1 MPFAVDNLGRIAF
14 TTDPFEQINQHVM
27 LLIGTHLN
35 ERFMLPNYGLD
46 TAGYVFAM
54 LDDAT
59 IQRVQIDVER
69 VLSDWE
75 PLVLLRQ
82 VTVLPN
88 RDEGSLTVSV
98 DYSLQG
104 AAAAAGD
111 TSVHTATVKVGG
123 SVVTSRG

>member
-1 MPFAVDNLGRIAF
+1 MPFAVDTLGRIAF

-35 ERFMLPNYGLD
+35 ERYMLPTYGLD
-46 TAGYVFAM
+46 TAAYVFEM
-54 LDDAT
+54 LDDST

-104 AAAAAGD
+104 AAASTGD
-111 TSVHTATVKVGG
+111 TSVHTATVTVGG